1 MQQQDRIASSTIIET
16 TLKAA
21 HAFKK
26 GCTYITL
33 WQTQKGIT
41 CDPFSAILL
50 SMLQFKVDFR

>member
-1 MQQQDRIASSTIIET
+1 MQQQDRIASSTIET

-21 HAFKK
+21 HAFTK

-41 CDPFSAILL
+41 GI
-50 SMLQFKVDFR
+50 

>member
-1 MQQQDRIASSTIIET
+1 MECATTGQNCQLYNIIIET

-41 CDPFSAILL
+41 
-50 SMLQFKVDFR
+50 